1 MCSSHRRHI
10 ERTRLSSEIQPSPN
24 VRRAPPAANVEKE
37 ASGLSDGR
45 SLGQNE
51 DKNGTETKKKVKALS
66 GAYLRLPRRATIA
79 MNMGPLRVAAAASFA
94 RVQPTGTVRSIVT
107 LASRVGHLPCTC
119 CCCCSSR
126 SSPLP
131 SKRIWSRTRRF
142 ATESSAGVRAA
153 KVPHQ
158 ALLSVEGRDAI
169 KLLQGLVTND
179 VRRLEAGGDA
189 LYCAFLNPQVSLYT
203 SLPITRE
210 RHRRSLS

>member
-1 MCSSHRRHI
+1 MLKPSSSHRADKAELR
-10 ERTRLSSEIQPSPN
+10 N
-24 VRRAPPAANVEKE
+24 PAKSKCEAR
-37 ASGLSDGR
+37 ASGRQCGEGSFRSVGR
-45 SLGQNE
+45 TVARSERGQ
-51 DKNGTETKKKVKALS
+51 KWNGNKKKVKALS
-66 GAYLRLPRRATIA
+66 GAYLRLPRRAIMA